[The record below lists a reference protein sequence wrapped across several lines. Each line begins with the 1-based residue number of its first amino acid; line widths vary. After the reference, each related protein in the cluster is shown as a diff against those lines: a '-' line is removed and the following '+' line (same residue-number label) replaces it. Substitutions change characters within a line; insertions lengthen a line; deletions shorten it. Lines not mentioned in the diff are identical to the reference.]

1 MVEFMY
7 QVVMRATR
15 VGIQATHYIALS
27 YDEVS
32 TLDNQSW
39 LFVHYYVVQNWVRIL
54 IIIFLDRMVV
64 DLGNDNLTKV
74 IMETFMMGGSLPQD

>member
-1 MVEFMY
+1 MVEFIH

-15 VGIQATHYIALS
+15 VGVQAMHYIALS

-32 TLDNQSW
+32 TFDNQSW

-54 IIIFLDRMVV
+54 IIIFLDRVV
-64 DLGNDNLTKV
+64 VGLGNDNLTKV
-74 IMETFMMGGSLPQD
+74 IMETFMIGGSLPRD

>member
-15 VGIQATHYIALS
+15 VGIQGTHYIALS